1 MNIIEKFKN
10 WKHNIEHQKELKK
23 REKELEDQQVLNDAY
38 AAFNEVHS
46 LLTESTFTEATYEE
60 AKIKITEAYG
70 KMTFAKNY
78 FRYENEDKKKNI
90 RKRFLSIS
98 ISVFAISI
106 ALAFI
111 NFIAF
116 LIAYVIGRLVLKKLM
131 EDTNA
136 QLKGIEEIDKKL
148 EEIEKIYQN
157 KSDLLNRKAIKL
169 VIAQKVPSVTNDRLT
184 NVCIYAN
191 EIIANYIDGFDL
203 NVDDIDSET
212 KLVMLQIL
220 QIELK
225 TEEEDLPTLLQLAKE
240 KANKNITT
248 RGRKKDN

>member
-1 MNIIEKFKN
+1 M
-10 WKHNIEHQKELKK
+10 
-23 REKELEDQQVLNDAY
+23 V
-38 AAFNEVHS
+38 
-46 LLTESTFTEATYEE
+46 
-60 AKIKITEAYG
+60 
-70 KMTFAKNY
+70 
-78 FRYENEDKKKNI
+78 
-90 RKRFLSIS
+90 
-98 ISVFAISI
+98 
-106 ALAFI
+106 
-111 NFIAF
+111 
-116 LIAYVIGRLVLKKLM
+116 
-131 EDTNA
+131 DTNA
-136 QLKGIEEIDKKL
+136 QFKRIEEIDKKL

-169 VIAQKVPSVTNDRLT
+169 AISQKVPSVTNDRLT